1 MTKKEEQPKGNKQD
15 REKRPKDLSYNPD
28 ITEHDKEVLNNQSLD
43 ENKGDYLEDRERPVD
58 FEADDLDVPE
68 MDEKQYNQTA
78 NDPDDETR
86 NKRPKDSAN
95 NNDNIAPDNETVYKN
110 EKAEKY
116 KDPSKKSSDKNK
128 K

>member
-1 MTKKEEQPKGNKQD
+1 MTKKEEQPKGNKQE

-28 ITEHDKEVLNNQSLD
+28 ITEHDKEILNNQSLD
-43 ENKGDYLEDRERPVD
+43 ETKGDYLENRKKPVD
-58 FEADDLDVPE
+58 FEADDLDIPK

-78 NDPDDETR
+78 NDPDRETR

-95 NNDNIAPDNETVYKN
+95 NNDNVAPDSETVYKN

-116 KDPSKKSSDKNK
+116 KDPSKKSSDKK
-128 K
+128 